1 MSKNKTS
8 EAQLRASK
16 KYNKKNRKEL
26 NIKDKKRRGLN
37 FIENH
42 AQEEDLQEY
51 EQAIAERRKA
61 LKK

>member
-1 MSKNKTS
+1 MGKTKTS

-42 AQEEDLQEY
+42 AEEKDLQEY
-51 EQAIAERRKA
+51 EKAIEERREK
-61 LKK
+61 LE

>member
-42 AQEEDLQEY
+42 AQEEELQEY
-51 EQAIAERRKA
+51 EKAIVERRKV